1 MELRQL
7 KYFVE
12 IAEQGSFTR
21 AAETLAIA
29 QPALTAQVHKLEA
42 ELQTE
47 LFIRTSRGVTLTAV
61 GEIVREQARRTLD
74 AADATIRSARLATE
88 AASARIVI
96 GYTRIFPFIPIA
108 RTVRRVRRDQPRVK
122 VELREMWSADQ
133 MDALVSGA
141 IDVGFVHYTTE
152 HEDRDLAI
160 VPVAEESMNVAVPD
174 GHRFS
179 TRRQIALHEL
189 ADDDFIVPAAT
200 SFGETV
206 RDEVL
211 TACRRAGFVPRVVQ
225 ETSGDLRILLGLV
238 SAGLGVSLLAS
249 SSRDVKVRGV
259 HYVSIV
265 PKIAIRFAAM
275 HRRGATGKFLAPFLE
290 RIERSAFSP
299 ATSEQVV

>member
-1 MELRQL
+1 
-7 KYFVE
+7 
-12 IAEQGSFTR
+12 
-21 AAETLAIA
+21 
-29 QPALTAQVHKLEA
+29 
-42 ELQTE
+42 
-47 LFIRTSRGVTLTAV
+47 
-61 GEIVREQARRTLD
+61 
-74 AADATIRSARLATE
+74 
-88 AASARIVI
+88 
-96 GYTRIFPFIPIA
+96 
-108 RTVRRVRRDQPRVK
+108 VK

-141 IDVGFVHYTTE
+141 IDVGFVHYTDE

-174 GHRFS
+174 GHRFA

-200 SFGETV
+200 NFGETV

-275 HRRGATGKFLAPFLE
+275 YRRGATGTFLAPFLAQ
-290 RIERSAFSP
+290 IERSPFTP
-299 ATSEQVV
+299 ATSEQLV